1 VKIYIAGPMRGIP
14 EFNFPAFRDMAF
26 WLRNQGHIVF
36 NPAERDEATHG
47 AGFEKG
53 NLLGSEQEA
62 ASNHGF
68 SLREALADDMKWI
81 ALQAGVEQGVMHPAI
96 AQMHEDMIQVI
107 KKAVLGGARPSDIL
121 MTIVVQG
128 EAFNDA
134 LKMQGAR

>member
-1 VKIYIAGPMRGIP
+1 MENRKVTD
-14 EFNFPAFRDMAF
+14 RDVTEAS
-26 WLRNQGHIVF
+26 
-36 NPAERDEATHG
+36 ERIKA
-47 AGFEKG
+47 
-53 NLLGSEQEA
+53 Q
-62 ASNHGF
+62 
-68 SLREALADDMKWI
+68 
-81 ALQAGVEQGVMHPAI
+81 LQAGVEQGVMHPAI